1 MSDDKISQRAIEAE
15 IETTRA
21 ELAATIDSLSLRL
34 DPRIRAAEAKVA
46 AVQAGSDAA
55 AFLKGDGLPAE
66 DPNRARNVKVLLGA
80 AAGVVG
86 LIALKIIR
94 R

>member
-1 MSDDKISQRAIEAE
+1 MSDDKISQKALESE
-15 IETTRA
+15 ITATRA

-46 AVQAGSDAA
+46 AVQAGSDTA
-55 AFLKGDGLPAE
+55 AFLKGAGLPEE
-66 DPNRARNVKVLLGA
+66 DPSRARNVKVLLGA

-86 LIALKIIR
+86 LVALKLIR